1 MNANQDRREE
11 RGAAKKSSPS
21 SICIQCIEE
30 QTIRTSSKMHI
41 KRRTPQKSRIRGER
55 KQTNRQTSSQTNKQ
69 TVRRNTYPSAI
80 LSSVTASCIST
91 AVCSIL
97 YSTLSSSVPWSI
109 TSADRSLNS
118 SASCAMDRAI
128 SVISLSRCC
137 RSTAGASSSSCW
149 SCNVDACRSPCD
161 CPLKFDQ

>member
-1 MNANQDRREE
+1 MGLDRPCKSGSKRSE
-11 RGAAKKSSPS
+11 RNG
-21 SICIQCIEE
+21 QEIEP
-30 QTIRTSSKMHI
+30 IIHMHPMY
-41 KRRTPQKSRIRGER
+41 RRTEHPNIFEDAYQTSNVTEVQNSRRTQSN
-55 KQTNRQTSSQTNKQ
+55 KQTNKRRAGKGMRS
-69 TVRRNTYPSAI
+69 RRNTYPSAI

-149 SCNVDACRSPCD
+149 SSNVDACRSPCA
-161 CPLKFDQ
+161 